1 MRSRRFWRAMPRVMP
16 TETAGATLA
25 AMPIIVFQHDSKNK
39 PGRLGMTLRDHA
51 FKLDIRRLDQGDSVP
66 IDFDDVDGV
75 ISLGGAANVD
85 DKHAWLEKE
94 REYLRGAHER
104 GLPVVGVCLGA
115 QLVAEALGG
124 TVEKAAQR
132 EAGFVDVDLLPVAHT
147 DTILTGIAWKSP
159 QFSLHRYEVTKLPVG
174 GVQLAKSQNCANQ
187 AFRVGMRTYGFQ
199 YHFEAD
205 RPMMNELLADARS
218 DLHAAGMTTD
228 EFAKH
233 ADTKYEMF
241 ARLGDRLCVN
251 IATYLIPKV
260 GTAIRA

>member
-1 MRSRRFWRAMPRVMP
+1 
-16 TETAGATLA
+16 
-25 AMPIIVFQHDSKNK
+25 MPIIVFQHDAKNK

-51 FKLDIRRLDQGDSVP
+51 FKLDTRRLDQGDSVP
-66 IDFDDVDGV
+66 ADFDDVDGV

-85 DKHAWLEKE
+85 DKHTWLEKE
-94 REYLRGAHER
+94 REFIRGAHER

-124 TVEKAAQR
+124 KVERSASR
-132 EAGFVDVDLLPVAHT
+132 EAGFVDVDLLPIAHT
-147 DTILTGIAWKSP
+147 DTILAGIAWKTP
-159 QFSLHRYEVTKLPVG
+159 QFSLHRYEVTELPPG
-174 GVQLAKSQNCANQ
+174 GVQLAKSAQCKNQ

-228 EFAKH
+228 EFARDAEK
-233 ADTKYEMF
+233 KYEMF

-251 IATYLIPKV
+251 IATYLIPRV
-260 GTAIRA
+260 GTEIRA

>member
-1 MRSRRFWRAMPRVMP
+1 
-16 TETAGATLA
+16 
-25 AMPIIVFQHDSKNK
+25 MPILVFQHDAKNK

-51 FKLDIRRLDQGDSVP
+51 FKLDTRRLDQGDP
-66 IDFDDVDGV
+66 IPVDYDDVDGV
-75 ISLGGAANVD
+75 ISLGGTANVD
-85 DKHAWLEKE
+85 DKYGWLDKE

-115 QLVAEALGG
+115 QLVAQALGG
-124 TVEKAAQR
+124 TVQKAQQR

-159 QFSLHRYEVTKLPVG
+159 QFSLHRYEVSELPKG
-174 GVQLAKSQNCANQ
+174 GVQLAKSEHCANQ

-205 RPMMNELLADARS
+205 RPMMKELLADARS

-228 EFAKH
+228 EFVRS

-241 ARLGDRLCVN
+241 ARLGDRLSVN

>member
-1 MRSRRFWRAMPRVMP
+1 
-16 TETAGATLA
+16 
-25 AMPIIVFQHDSKNK
+25 MPIIVFQHDAKNK

-51 FKLDIRRLDQGDSVP
+51 FKLDTRRLDQGDPVP
-66 IDFDDVDGV
+66 VDFDDVDGV

-85 DKHAWLEKE
+85 DKHGWIEKE
-94 REYLRGAHER
+94 CAFIRGAHER

-115 QLVAEALGG
+115 QMIAKALGG
-124 TVEKAAQR
+124 TVDKAAQR

-147 DTILTGIAWKSP
+147 DTIMAGIAWKTP
-159 QFSLHRYEVTKLPVG
+159 QFSLHRYEVTELPAG
-174 GVQLAKSQNCANQ
+174 GVRLAKSEHCANQ

-228 EFAKH
+228 EFSRD
-233 ADTKYEMF
+233 ADKKYEMF

-251 IATYLIPKV
+251 IATYLIPRV